1 MKYLNILM
9 FFALS
14 SAYEISELRVPLLA
28 DPRRAAELSCHFNM
42 DQHRLHSVKWY
53 RDMDEIFRYN
63 PQQTPPIRLFNVTG
77 VMVLNGSCE
86 SSRCEVAVR
95 PAPVAARA
103 LYTCETSTEGPKF
116 LIARET
122 KLMTVAAMPTLD
134 PVISGAPGAARA
146 GEQLLLNC
154 SADYSLPPAD
164 IRWYIDDQLQKPDPW
179 DQTVISAPIEGGLR
193 ASWRAL
199 RLSAAAARGALRVR
213 CEAELPL
220 QPPVRRDA
228 SANILV
234 HTGTHPDKY
243 VSNSGM
249 FKRYINSCSAVTA
262 VLKRDLY
269 DIPSDSQHKLACVGV
284 HQPSLGQRGRQ

>member
-1 MKYLNILM
+1 MKYLLLLM
-9 FFALS
+9 FLATSSSSSS

-63 PQQTPPIRLFNVTG
+63 PQQTPSIRLFNVSG
-77 VMVLNGSCE
+77 VMVLGGSCQAA
-86 SSRCEVAVR
+86 RCEVAVR

-122 KLMTVAAMPTLD
+122 KAMTVAAMPTLD

-164 IRWYIDDQLQKPDPW
+164 IRWYIDDQLQKSDGW
-179 DQTVISAPIEGGLR
+179 ERSGLSAPSEGGLR

-228 SANILV
+228 TATILV
-234 HTGTHPDKY
+234 HTGTYPDKY
-243 VSNSGM
+243 VAGRGVTSIVNKAM
-249 FKRYINSCSAVTA
+249 FVIVIFWTF
-262 VLKRDLY
+262 LKTS
-269 DIPSDSQHKLACVGV
+269 IFT
-284 HQPSLGQRGRQ
+284 SL